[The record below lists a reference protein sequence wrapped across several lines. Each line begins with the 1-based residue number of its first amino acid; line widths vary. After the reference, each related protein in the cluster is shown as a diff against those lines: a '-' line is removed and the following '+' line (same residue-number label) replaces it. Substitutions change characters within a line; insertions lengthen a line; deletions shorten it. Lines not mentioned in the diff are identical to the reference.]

1 MAAHDGR
8 SFALLSGA
16 QPQVTEDRADD
27 LCDQLALLLGDA
39 DLALYVI
46 EDDVSQGDVSER

>member
-16 QPQVTEDRADD
+16 QPQVTDRADD

-46 EDDVSQGDVSER
+46 EDDVSEGDVSER